1 MEHYATGAGDG
12 ELVTIPRWL
21 CGVGGQE
28 ACAAMIANVTSKAIE
43 AAMIKGHS
51 SSPPGQAERNH
62 PERR

>member
-28 ACAAMIANVTSKAIE
+28 ACAAMIANE
-43 AAMIKGHS
+43 L
-51 SSPPGQAERNH
+51 AEVGK
-62 PERR
+62 